1 MLAIAGSDPSGGAG
15 IQADLK
21 SIAANGG
28 YGMAAITALTAQNT
42 QGVRAVHVPPAAFLT
57 AQLDAISDDIGID
70 AVKIGMLGDAAVID
84 AVRSWLE
91 KVRPAVVVLDPVM
104 VATSGDRLLQE
115 SAEAALQ
122 ALLPLA
128 DLITPNLAELA
139 ILLKEPVAADWSEAL
154 AQGKR
159 LAALTGTTVLVK
171 GGHLQG
177 GGPGD
182 GHAHGACADGHAAGN
197 GAADGCPD
205 ALVNTGGLLGQETVV
220 VPGERIAT
228 RNSHGTGC
236 SLSSAMATVQAR
248 VGDWEA
254 ALREV
259 KPWLLGA
266 LREASALDVGTGNG
280 PVHHFHHLQ
289 HLQGGQALKDGQRGQ
304 HRPAGHGPAAGEF
317 AAALRAGAAGDLEAI
332 YALDFVRGLADGT
345 LPEHEFAYYLAQDAI
360 YLNGYSRVLAR
371 AAAIAPT
378 EAEQLFW
385 ARSAQTCLEVESEL
399 HRSWLSTRPT
409 ASTLGPVTKVV
420 RGPPAGRLGLRQL
433 RRPRGGGAARASGS
447 TPRSVPPCTG
457 SSWPAAPPGRTPTP
471 AGCGPTPTRTS
482 PPRPG
487 RPSRT
492 RTRRPGGHR
501 RASGRPWP
509 WPSGSHRATKWT
521 SSTRRGCTPDASW
534 SGLPVRWWGTVPEVV
549 AATQLRMV
557 KIPAKNI
564 GGDLCIKTL
573 WRLSRTTRRNQPHLR
588 PKAKLAYSRSS
599 VLTPTLGL

>member
-1 MLAIAGSDPSGGAG
+1 MSDLSALNPSEFLPCDLPPEPAAAAPARIPRVLAIAGSDPSGGAG

-84 AVRSWLE
+84 AVRSWLD

-115 SAEAALQ
+115 SAEAAM
-122 ALLPLA
+122 ASLLPLA
-128 DLITPNLAELA
+128 DLITPNLSELA
-139 ILLKEPVAADWSEAL
+139 ILLREPVAADWAEAL

-159 LAALTGTTVLVK
+159 LAALAGTTVLVK
-171 GGHLQG
+171 GGHLKDG
-177 GGPGD
+177 RPGGPLQDD
-182 GHAHGACADGHAAGN
+182 GGADAG
-197 GAADGCPD
+197 GAAAAGCPD

-220 VPGERIAT
+220 VPGERIDT

-248 VGDWEA
+248 VGNWET

-266 LREASALDVGTGNG
+266 LRGASALDVGTGNG

-289 HLQGGQALKDGQRGQ
+289 
-304 HRPAGHGPAAGEF
+304 GPAHGRRPLAGQVPAEGEF
-317 AAALRAGAAGDLEAI
+317 AAALRAGATEHLDAI
-332 YALDFVRGLADGT
+332 YALDFIRGLADGT

-399 HRSWLSTRPT
+399 HRSWLSTRP
-409 ASTLGPVTKVV
+409 AAPGLGPVTKSYVDHLLAASV
-420 RGPPAGRLGLRQL
+420 SGSYATLVAAVLPCFWLYAEVGSTLHREFLANGAPGTHPYAGWLRTYADEDFAAATRQAIAYTDA
-433 RRPRGGGAARASGS
+433 AARQASAGERKAMTLAFQQS
-447 TPRSVPPCTG
+447 SRHEVDFFDAPRLH
-457 SSWPAAPPGRTPTP
+457 A
-471 AGCGPTPTRTS
+471 
-482 PPRPG
+482 
-487 RPSRT
+487 
-492 RTRRPGGHR
+492 
-501 RASGRPWP
+501 
-509 WPSGSHRATKWT
+509 
-521 SSTRRGCTPDASW
+521 
-534 SGLPVRWWGTVPEVV
+534 
-549 AATQLRMV
+549 
-557 KIPAKNI
+557 
-564 GGDLCIKTL
+564 
-573 WRLSRTTRRNQPHLR
+573 
-588 PKAKLAYSRSS
+588 
-599 VLTPTLGL
+599 

>member
-1 MLAIAGSDPSGGAG
+1 MSALSARSNPSEFLPGEFLPANFLHSEPLPAPPRIPRVLAIAGSDPSGGAG

-115 SAEAALQ
+115 SAEAALKS
-122 ALLPLA
+122 LLPLA

-139 ILLKEPVAADWSEAL
+139 ILLKEPVAADWAEAL

-177 GGPGD
+177 GEPGD
-182 GHAHGACADGHAAGN
+182 SDAAAAGN
-197 GAADGCPD
+197 DAADGCPD
-205 ALVNTGGLLGQETVV
+205 ALVNTGGVLGQETVV

-266 LREASALDVGTGNG
+266 LREASVLDVGTGNG

-289 HLQGGQALKDGQRGQ
+289 QLQDGQQLRDGQ
-304 HRPAGHGPAAGEF
+304 CRPAGHVPAAGEF

-332 YALDFVRGLADGT
+332 YALDFVRGLADGS

-409 ASTLGPVTKVV
+409 DSTLGPVTKSYVDHLLAASV
-420 RGPPAGRLGLRQL
+420 SGSYGVLVAAALPCFWLYAEVGSTLHREFLA
-433 RRPRGGGAARASGS
+433 GGAPGEHPYADWLKTYADEDF
-447 TPRSVPPCTG
+447 
-457 SSWPAAPPGRTPTP
+457 AA
-471 AGCGPTPTRTS
+471 ATRQAIAYTD
-482 PPRPG
+482 
-487 RPSRT
+487 T
-492 RTRRPGGHR
+492 AAR
-501 RASGRPWP
+501 RASESERVAMALAF
-509 WPSGSHRATKWT
+509 RQ
-521 SSTRRGCTPDASW
+521 SSRYEVDFFDA
-534 SGLPVRWWGTVPEVV
+534 P
-549 AATQLRMV
+549 
-557 KIPAKNI
+557 
-564 GGDLCIKTL
+564 
-573 WRLSRTTRRNQPHLR
+573 RLY
-588 PKAKLAYSRSS
+588 A
-599 VLTPTLGL
+599 

>member
-1 MLAIAGSDPSGGAG
+1 MSDVTSPLNQPGFLPADFPLSRPHSEPPQPGPVRVPRVLAIAGSDPSGGAG

-42 QGVRAVHVPPAAFLT
+42 RGVRAVHVPPAEFLT
-57 AQLDAISDDIGID
+57 AQLDAVSDDIGID
-70 AVKIGMLGDAAVID
+70 SVKIGMLGDAAVID
-84 AVRSWLE
+84 AVRTWLE

-122 ALLPLA
+122 SLLPLA

-139 ILLKEPVAADWSEAL
+139 MLLREPVAADWAEAL

-171 GGHLQG
+171 GGHLADSTQ
-177 GGPGD
+177 
-182 GHAHGACADGHAAGN
+182 ADGAAAAGE
-197 GAADGCPD
+197 GCPD

-228 RNSHGTGC
+228 TNSHGTGC

-254 ALREV
+254 TLREV

-266 LREASALDVGTGNG
+266 LREASVLDVGTGNG
-280 PVHHFHHLQ
+280 PVHHFHHM
-289 HLQGGQALKDGQRGQ
+289 QGRATSQ
-304 HRPAGHGPAAGEF
+304 GPAEGEF
-317 AAALRAGAAGDLEAI
+317 AAALRAGASADLDAI
-332 YALDFVRGLADGT
+332 YALDFIRGLAEGT

-399 HRSWLSTRPT
+399 HRSWLSTRPAQ
-409 ASTLGPVTKVV
+409 ASLGPVTKSYVDHLLAASV
-420 RGPPAGRLGLRQL
+420 SGSYGVLVAAALPCFWLYAEVGATLHSEFLA
-433 RRPRGGGAARASGS
+433 GGAPEAHPYAD
-447 TPRSVPPCTG
+447 
-457 SSWPAAPPGRTPTP
+457 WLRTY
-471 AGCGPTPTRTS
+471 ADEDF
-482 PPRPG
+482 
-487 RPSRT
+487 
-492 RTRRPGGHR
+492 
-501 RASGRPWP
+501 A
-509 WPSGSHRATKWT
+509 
-521 SSTRRGCTPDASW
+521 
-534 SGLPVRWWGTVPEVV
+534 
-549 AATQLRMV
+549 AATRQAIAFTDAAARQASAGEREAMALAFRQSSRYEV
-557 KIPAKNI
+557 EFFDAP
-564 GGDLCIKTL
+564 
-573 WRLSRTTRRNQPHLR
+573 RLH
-588 PKAKLAYSRSS
+588 A
-599 VLTPTLGL
+599 

>member
-1 MLAIAGSDPSGGAG
+1 MSDLSAKSNPSELPPSDFQPGSFLPGGFLPSGFLPSGVRPPAPPRIPRVLAIAGSDPSGGAG

-57 AQLDAISDDIGID
+57 AQLEAISEDIGID
-70 AVKIGMLGDAAVID
+70 AVKIGMLGDAGVID
-84 AVRSWLE
+84 AVRTWLE

-128 DLITPNLAELA
+128 DLITPNLAELG
-139 ILLKEPVAADWSEAL
+139 ILLKEPVAADWAEAL

-159 LAALTGTTVLVK
+159 LAALTGATVLVK

-177 GGPGD
+177 GLGNDGD
-182 GHAHGACADGHAAGN
+182 A
-197 GAADGCPD
+197 GCPD
-205 ALVNTGGLLGQETVV
+205 ALVNTGGLLGTETVV

-254 ALREV
+254 ALRVV

-266 LREASALDVGTGNG
+266 LREASVLDVGNGNG
-280 PVHHFHHLQ
+280 PVHHFHHVG
-289 HLQGGQALKDGQRGQ
+289 HSHVGDAD
-304 HRPAGHGPAAGEF
+304 AGHAPGEGEF
-317 AAALRAGAAGDLEAI
+317 AAALRAGATADLDAI
-332 YALDFVRGLADGT
+332 YALDFIRGLADGT

-399 HRSWLSTRPT
+399 HRTWLSTRPT
-409 ASTLGPVTKVV
+409 GATLGPVTKSYVDHLLAASV
-420 RGPPAGRLGLRQL
+420 SGSYGVLVAAALPCFWLYAEVGATLHREFLSGGAPAGHPYADWLRTYADEDFAAATRQAIAYMDT
-433 RRPRGGGAARASGS
+433 AARQ
-447 TPRSVPPCTG
+447 
-457 SSWPAAPPGRTPTP
+457 
-471 AGCGPTPTRTS
+471 
-482 PPRPG
+482 
-487 RPSRT
+487 
-492 RTRRPGGHR
+492 
-501 RASGRPWP
+501 ASGRE
-509 WPSGSHRATKWT
+509 REAMALAFRQ
-521 SSTRRGCTPDASW
+521 SSRYEVDFFDA
-534 SGLPVRWWGTVPEVV
+534 P
-549 AATQLRMV
+549 
-557 KIPAKNI
+557 
-564 GGDLCIKTL
+564 
-573 WRLSRTTRRNQPHLR
+573 RLH
-588 PKAKLAYSRSS
+588 A
-599 VLTPTLGL
+599 